1 MTAASDAAAVTR
13 RLAAPEPVCVTTHVS
28 PDGDALGSLLGLGL
42 ALRASGRD
50 VRLLIAGN
58 DAWPGEYDF
67 LPLGLIDREEPED
80 LAARTLWALDCGS
93 AARIAI
99 PDGAAE
105 RAAALV
111 NVDHHH
117 DNTRFGDLVLVDA
130 EAACTAQIVHA
141 LLRAAGLEIPL
152 EAAEALYVG
161 LVTDTGRFQYPNT
174 DPAAL
179 RLAADLVAAGVHP
192 ARLFSAIWEREPLA
206 KKRLLGLALERARP
220 ALGGRLL
227 TTTLSREDFSAT
239 GASEPESDGVIDHLR
254 SVVGVEVA
262 AVIRETLRDGAGRRK
277 VSLRARDGGTDVSA
291 IARKRGGGGHRGAAG
306 FESDESAEA
315 IEAFLEA
322 ELEPAGT

>member
-1 MTAASDAAAVTR
+1 MTVASDAAAVTR
-13 RLAAPEPVCVTTHVS
+13 RLAAVEPVCLTTHVS

-42 ALRASGRD
+42 ALRAAGRD
-50 VRLLIAGN
+50 VRMLIAGT
-58 DAWPGEYDF
+58 DPWPPEYDF
-67 LPLGLIDREEPED
+67 LPLDLIERQEPGD
-80 LAARTLWALDCGS
+80 LAGRTLWALDCGS
-93 AARIAI
+93 AARMAV
-99 PDGAAE
+99 PEGAGE
-105 RAAALV
+105 RAAAVV

-117 DNTRFGDLVLVDA
+117 DNTRFGDLVLVDPD
-130 EAACTAQIVHA
+130 AACTAQIVHA
-141 LLRAAGLEIPL
+141 LLLAAGFAVPP

-179 RLAADLVAAGVHP
+179 RLAADLVAGGVQP

-227 TTTLSREDFSAT
+227 TTTLSREDFETT

-254 SVVGVEVA
+254 AVAGVEVA

-277 VSLRARDGGTDVSA
+277 VSLRARDGGADVSA

-306 FESDESAEA
+306 FESDDSPEA

-322 ELEPAGT
+322 ELQPAG